1 LPKLTHIKERRIFP
15 SPLDSL
21 EGGIVAVGLEPT
33 VSHLLEAYSFGIFP
47 WPHEGMPLLW
57 FSPDER
63 GVLDFN
69 EFHISRSLQKELSK
83 NSFTCTWDQNFE
95 GVIRGCQTM
104 ARKNEQG
111 TWITDKLLKAY
122 VDFHK
127 AGYAHSV
134 EVWREEELVGGVY
147 GVYVGGVFSA
157 ESMFFKVSPA
167 SKVALVYLVQ
177 SLEEKGL
184 KWIDLQMVST
194 VSKQFGGKYI
204 SKRDFLRRLRDAQKN
219 PLTIDLQN

>member
-1 LPKLTHIKERRIFP
+1 MI
-15 SPLDSL
+15 
-21 EGGIVAVGLEPT
+21 
-33 VSHLLEAYSFGIFP
+33 
-47 WPHEGMPLLW
+47 
-57 FSPDER
+57 
-63 GVLDFN
+63 
-69 EFHISRSLQKELSK
+69 
-83 NSFTCTWDQNFE
+83 C
-95 GVIRGCQTM
+95 
-104 ARKNEQG
+104 
-111 TWITDKLLKAY
+111 
-122 VDFHK
+122 
-127 AGYAHSV
+127 SV